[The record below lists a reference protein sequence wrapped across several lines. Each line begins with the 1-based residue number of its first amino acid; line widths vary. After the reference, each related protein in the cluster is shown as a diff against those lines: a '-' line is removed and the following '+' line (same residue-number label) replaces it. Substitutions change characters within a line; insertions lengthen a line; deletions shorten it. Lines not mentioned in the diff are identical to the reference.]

1 MEDLDLLQEIY
12 KNAEM
17 GRDGILQIIEK
28 TEDEHFHRALET
40 QLREYERV
48 VDKAGKMINQKGEKP
63 EGSGKM
69 AKTMS
74 AMMTSM
80 KTMEDRSTSHMA
92 EMMVEGNTMGIT
104 KITKRLHE
112 YDGGDQAVKELAEDL
127 LKTEENNTEQ
137 MKRFL

>member
-1 MEDLDLLQEIY
+1 
-12 KNAEM
+12 
-17 GRDGILQIIEK
+17 
-28 TEDEHFHRALET
+28 
-40 QLREYERV
+40 
-48 VDKAGKMINQKGEKP
+48 
-63 EGSGKM
+63 M

-74 AMMTSM
+74 AMMTGM